1 MTNGQN
7 YDYIVVGAGASGCV
21 VANRLS
27 ADSNLRVLLLEAG
40 PLDSNESIHDP
51 AGFVGLWGSDLD
63 WQLNTAEQ
71 AALDGRQ
78 ILINQGKVMGG
89 STSINAMMYVKGH
102 RNNFDMWNA
111 LGADGWG
118 FDDVLPY
125 FKKSEDFEGGE
136 SEYHGVGGPLRIRVC
151 PDKDMVSE
159 AFMVAATEIGYDGP
173 NWDYN
178 GERQEDGAGL
188 LHFHINDDG
197 SRASAATAFID
208 PVRDRANLTVTDSA
222 EVTRVIIEDGRAV
235 GVEYIQNGA
244 TQKANAAK
252 EVILSAG
259 AFLSPK
265 LLLLSGIG
273 PADHLREHGIEVVS
287 DLPGVGQNLQD
298 HVQLPV
304 IYRTKVD
311 NPHTE
316 LLTGNALFVKTREG
330 MGYAPPD
337 LQLNFVPSTP
347 GPLEPV
353 LPDLGGP
360 VCIFLPILV
369 QPFSTGEVKL
379 RSADPLD
386 KPIVNPNY
394 LQQEADIEVLRQAV
408 KLIRELASAPA
419 FSDLNEFEIA
429 PGDGDLDAY
438 IRASCSTLWHPA
450 GTAKIGRDAMA
461 VVDPQ
466 LRVYGVQGLRVADAS
481 VMPTVTSGNTVAAC
495 FMIGEKAADMIMS

>member
-1 MTNGQN
+1 MINGQN

-27 ADSNLRVLLLEAG
+27 ANSDVRVLLLEAG
-40 PLDSNESIHDP
+40 PLDSNENIHNLT
-51 AGFVGLWGSDLD
+51 GFLSLWGSDLD
-63 WQLNTAEQ
+63 WQLNTADQ
-71 AALDGRQ
+71 AALGDRQ
-78 ILINQGKVMGG
+78 IMINQGKVMGG
-89 STSINAMMYVKGH
+89 STSINAMMYVKGN

-111 LGADGWG
+111 MGADGWG

-136 SEYHGVGGPLRIRVC
+136 SEYHGAGGPLRILVC
-151 PDKDMVSE
+151 PDENTVSE

-178 GERQEDGAGL
+178 GERQENGAGL

-197 SRASAATAFID
+197 TRASASTAFID
-208 PVRDRANLTVTDSA
+208 PVRDRDNLTVTDSA
-222 EVTRVIIEDGRAV
+222 EVTRVIIENGRAV
-235 GVEYIQNGA
+235 GVEYIKNGQ
-244 TQKANAAK
+244 TQRANAGK
-252 EVILSAG
+252 EVVLSAG

-265 LLLLSGIG
+265 LLMLSGIG
-273 PADHLREHGIEVVS
+273 PADHLREHGIEVVA

-298 HVQLPV
+298 HVQLSV
-304 IYRTKVD
+304 VYRTKVD
-311 NPHTE
+311 NPQTV
-316 LLTGNALFVKTREG
+316 LLTGNVLFVKTREG

-337 LQLNFVPSTP
+337 LQLNFVPSVP
-347 GPLEPV
+347 GPLAPV

-360 VCIFLPILV
+360 ACIFLPILV

-379 RSADPLD
+379 RSSDPLD
-386 KPIVNPNY
+386 KPIINPNY
-394 LQQEADIEVLRQAV
+394 LQQEADMEVLRQAV
-408 KLIRELASAPA
+408 KLIRKLASAPA
-419 FSDLNEFEIA
+419 FADHNEFELV
-429 PGDGDLDAY
+429 PGDGDLDEY
-438 IRASCSTLWHPA
+438 IRSSCSTLWHPA

-466 LRVYGVQGLRVADAS
+466 LRVYGVEGLRVADAS